1 MGSAFCCCWNVFF
14 HVGKE
19 AGRLKV
25 SESLQPQSR
34 SSTPVQIQ
42 KEFGGEKGR
51 GQWRKRGRV
60 WKGRLP
66 GEKRCVPPDSACK
79 SGIPLSRTSHS
90 AAVLGLPEAPSH
102 GSNPGQSL
110 GSSLYKS
117 GGCSAEMDQRF
128 TLQAIFSPSKELVIE
143 VK

>member
-1 MGSAFCCCWNVFF
+1 M
-14 HVGKE
+14 
-19 AGRLKV
+19 KV
-25 SESLQPQSR
+25 CSHKADLRHQYRFRKSLEER
-34 SSTPVQIQ
+34 R
-42 KEFGGEKGR
+42 EEENGE
-51 GQWRKRGRV
+51 RGRV

-117 GGCSAEMDQRF
+117 GGCRAEMD
-128 TLQAIFSPSKELVIE
+128 
-143 VK
+143 